1 MLAWILY
8 KKQIIIV
15 NNFRRH
21 VVPKGRSR
29 EMFVSWC
36 VCVCVCVCVL
46 SLSNF
51 LWPHG
56 LQPTSLLCSW
66 DFPGK
71 NTGVG
76 CHFLLQR
83 IFPVQGSNLFLL
95 YLLHWQV
102 DSLPLSHLGSPY
114 KLINDLKLVK
124 ALMITKSKVKC
135 EQQFLTLYMHSSFLN

>member
-21 VVPKGRSR
+21 VVPKGRSQ

-36 VCVCVCVCVL
+36 VCVCVL
-46 SLSNF
+46 SVSNS

-56 LQPTSLLCSW
+56 LQPTSLLCPW

-71 NTGVG
+71 STGVG
-76 CHFLLQR
+76 CHFLLQG
-83 IFPVQGSNLFLL
+83 IFPGQGSNLFLL

-124 ALMITKSKVKC
+124 ALMITKSKVKF